1 MIRLR
6 DMSRLVERKRRAI
19 ESENL
24 YNICK
29 IQEIQESLM
38 ITRESLMIIPEIR
51 HIL

>member
-6 DMSRLVERKRRAI
+6 DMLRLVERKRRTI

-24 YNICK
+24 YNIYK

-38 ITRESLMIIPEIR
+38 IIQESLTIIQEIR